1 VKYVPAITGVA
12 IALAALLWGL
22 DGVTAANAARV
33 VAVSFGIAFLASALV
48 SFVNGWRKAARDAK
62 RKAVL
67 AAMVPRTEIL
77 CVANGPIAK
86 GELVRFDLATGTVR
100 RVETAS
106 YPPGPIQ

>member
-1 VKYVPAITGVA
+1 MKYVPAITGIA

-22 DGVTAANAARV
+22 DGVTAGNAVRI

-48 SFVNGWRKAARDAK
+48 SFVWGWREAARDAR
-62 RKAVL
+62 RKTTL
-67 AAMVPRTEIL
+67 AATRQPSDIL

-86 GELVRFDLATGTVR
+86 GELVRFDPATGTVK
-100 RVETAS
+100 RVETAN